1 MNVLS
6 EYFVEMG
13 KLLPNLSKVEATLLT
28 EGFSNKVYLL
38 RVEQVPRFV
47 LRIPCIDCDAFF
59 VNRKVE
65 ISTFKQAASVGLS
78 PEIVWTNDKGGIVC
92 EFVSQSTMGWT
103 VNHKNEDVKRI
114 ALALAKAHK
123 LPAVDHK
130 YSVFDV
136 IDHYLKQIQAFVLDD
151 ELLNCEYEYLL
162 DCFQGLT
169 QPQSLLPFV
178 LCHNDLN
185 PKNILM
191 DDDVLW
197 LIDWEYTGVGDPL
210 FDLSVVAKSHNLN
223 DEQMEI
229 LLSTY
234 QASLPLQEAR
244 LAIHTYKQCYAL
256 REMAWLFLK
265 HLIDSE
271 DKIALKQYFE
281 FKTSPELNTFHL

>member
-1 MNVLS
+1 MNALS
-6 EYFVEMG
+6 EYFVEIG
-13 KLLPNLSKVEATLLT
+13 KLLPSLSQIEATLLT

-38 RVEQVPRFV
+38 RVGQVPRFV

-59 VNRKVE
+59 VNRKAE
-65 ISTFKQAASVGLS
+65 ISALKQAASMRLS
-78 PEIVWTNDKGGIVC
+78 PGVVWTNDEGGIVC
-92 EFVSQSTMGWT
+92 EFVSQSTMDWT

-114 ALALAKAHK
+114 ALALAKTHK
-123 LPAVDHK
+123 LPVVDHK

-136 IDHYLKQIQAFVLDD
+136 IDHYLKQIQAFVLDN
-151 ELLNCEYEYLL
+151 ELLSRECEYLL

-169 QPQSLLPFV
+169 QPQFLLPFA

-191 DDDVLW
+191 NDDALW
-197 LIDWEYTGVGDPL
+197 LIDWEYAGVGDPL
-210 FDLSVVAKSHNLN
+210 FDLAVVAKSHNLN
-223 DEQMEI
+223 DEQIEI

-256 REMAWLFLK
+256 REMAWLLLK

-271 DKIALKQYFE
+271 DETALKQYFE
-281 FKTSPELNTFHL
+281 FKTSPELNTFNL